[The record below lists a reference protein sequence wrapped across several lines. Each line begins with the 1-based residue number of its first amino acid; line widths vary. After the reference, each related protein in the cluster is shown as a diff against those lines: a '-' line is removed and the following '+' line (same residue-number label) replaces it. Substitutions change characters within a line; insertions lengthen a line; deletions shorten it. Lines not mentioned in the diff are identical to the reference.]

1 MTVNLNDIKLSPN
14 LESVHREKMSD
25 EEYFSSKYTNYISN
39 SRLKLINPNQ
49 NGSPSKYKEGFTG
62 ETTISLSIGSAIHE
76 LLLQKDIF
84 TLGPDIGKPSAKLGL
99 VIDEIFKLRKK
110 NLPIYSAI
118 VEACGK
124 IHYYELSLTPSRI
137 KSIIKDGFR
146 YYYNLKLITDNNTI
160 ILSSKDRDTVEKCIN
175 NLNSNRQVNNLL
187 YPTDIFGD
195 AIETYN
201 EEAFFIDINA
211 SYNDSQY
218 TLKLK
223 MKADNWT
230 IDLENKIVTLND
242 LKTTGHLLY
251 QFMEPGG
258 SFEIFSYS
266 RQFAYY
272 IWVLLRYCEKE
283 YGYNPHEWSVK
294 CNVIVVETTTDNSVA
309 VFPINKELLEQG
321 RREFCKLLK
330 MVAYCEMNGYSDDI
344 IFV

>member
-1 MTVNLNDIKLSPN
+1 M
-14 LESVHREKMSD
+14 
-25 EEYFSSKYTNYISN
+25 
-39 SRLKLINPNQ
+39 
-49 NGSPSKYKEGFTG
+49 
-62 ETTISLSIGSAIHE
+62 
-76 LLLQKDIF
+76 
-84 TLGPDIGKPSAKLGL
+84 
-99 VIDEIFKLRKK
+99 RK
-110 NLPIYSAI
+110 
-118 VEACGK
+118 V
-124 IHYYELSLTPSRI
+124 HYYEFSLTPTRI

-146 YYYNLKLITDNNTI
+146 YYYNLKLIKDNNTI

-175 NLNSNRQVNNLL
+175 NLNSSRQVNNLL

-211 SYNDSQY
+211 SYNGNQH

-230 IDLENKIVTLND
+230 IDLENKIITLND

-283 YGYNPHEWSVK
+283 YGYNSEEWTVK
-294 CNVIVVETTTDNSVA
+294 CNVIVVETTSTNSVG
-309 VFPINKELLEQG
+309 VYPINKEVLEQG
-321 RREFCKLLK
+321 RKEFCKLLK
-330 MVAYCEMNGYSDDI
+330 MVAYCEMNDYSDDI

>member
-14 LESVHREKMSD
+14 LESVRREKMSD

-76 LLLQKDIF
+76 LLLQKDVF
-84 TLGPDIGKPSAKLGL
+84 TLCPDIGKPSAKLGL

-211 SYNDSQY
+211 SYNGNQH

-223 MKADNWT
+223 MKADN
-230 IDLENKIVTLND
+230 
-242 LKTTGHLLY
+242 
-251 QFMEPGG
+251 
-258 SFEIFSYS
+258 
-266 RQFAYY
+266 
-272 IWVLLRYCEKE
+272 
-283 YGYNPHEWSVK
+283 
-294 CNVIVVETTTDNSVA
+294 
-309 VFPINKELLEQG
+309 
-321 RREFCKLLK
+321 
-330 MVAYCEMNGYSDDI
+330 
-344 IFV
+344 